1 MTRFEQDFQRIL
13 VAKDLIDDEKL
24 TNKRASHIYES
35 CRGVEHLPGNK
46 EKGDGKRSIEE

>member
-13 VAKDLIDDEKL
+13 VAKDLIDDDQL
-24 TNKRASHIYES
+24 ANKRASHIYES

-46 EKGDGKRSIEE
+46 EKENDRRSGR